1 MIVNPMVPLN
11 VTVVADQN
19 NVCEGTTVT
28 FTATAENGGSAPV
41 YQWYKNGVV
50 VGSNQPTYS
59 CVPANGDQVYVVI
72 TSSLTCVSGNP
83 ATSNI
88 VVMIVN
94 PLLPVS
100 VSVAADQNNVC
111 EGTTVTFTATAT
123 NGGST
128 PVYQW
133 YKNSL
138 PVGSNQPTY
147 ACVPVNDDQV
157 YVVMTSSLTCV
168 SGNPASS
175 NIVNMIVI
183 LTPETP
189 TITLNGQILQ
199 SSAPAGNQWY
209 FEGNIIA
216 GATGQT
222 YDANQTGWYWTVV
235 TLDGCSSDTSNH
247 IYVLVVGI
255 EENPDASNFMVYP
268 VPNNGRFTISIQ
280 LRAEETF
287 TIGVINTLGK
297 LVYEIRDVLVKGKYE
312 KVIDLR
318 PLAAGIYSVVFY
330 GNNSKIV
337 KRIIVNNK

>member
-1 MIVNPMVPLN
+1 MVVNSLLPVS
-11 VTVVADQN
+11 VSVVADQN

-28 FTATAENGGSAPV
+28 FTATAINGGSAPV
-41 YQWYKNGVV
+41 YQWYKNSVL
-50 VGSNQPTYS
+50 VGT
-59 CVPANGDQVYVVI
+59 
-72 TSSLTCVSGNP
+72 
-83 ATSNI
+83 
-88 VVMIVN
+88 
-94 PLLPVS
+94 
-100 VSVAADQNNVC
+100 
-111 EGTTVTFTATAT
+111 
-123 NGGST
+123 
-128 PVYQW
+128 
-133 YKNSL
+133 
-138 PVGSNQPTY
+138 NQPTY
-147 ACVPVNDDQV
+147 ACVPVNNDQV
-157 YVVMTSSLTCV
+157 YVVISSSLTCV

-175 NIVNMIVI
+175 NIVSMIVVLI
-183 LTPETP
+183 PETP
-189 TITLNGQILQ
+189 TITLNGQLLQ
-199 SSAPAGNQWY
+199 SSAPVGNQWY

-216 GATGQT
+216 GANGQI

-235 TLDGCSSDTSNH
+235 TLDGCISDTSNH

-255 EENPDASNFMVYP
+255 EDKPDASNFIVYP